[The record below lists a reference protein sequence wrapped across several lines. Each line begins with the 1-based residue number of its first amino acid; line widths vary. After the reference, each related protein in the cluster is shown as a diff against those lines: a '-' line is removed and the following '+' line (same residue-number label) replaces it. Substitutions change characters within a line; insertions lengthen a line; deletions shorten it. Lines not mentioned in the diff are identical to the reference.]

1 MYKQT
6 SPQQKL
12 FGVETQI
19 SPSLR
24 DRLESSWAHLFRC
37 AVLPVLFRN
46 EDRYAMLYGTTGRP
60 NFSVARLLGLCLLQ
74 EWNDFSDQEALDTF
88 SFDIRWRYALDVND
102 DEDHLSRRSLVE
114 FRRRL
119 AAKDPE
125 MKLVRAVFDT
135 IRDSA
140 IQSLGLSTSN
150 QRLDS
155 THIISNIRLRGRLAL
170 FSNTLRLFLKS
181 LDKDRFSR
189 VPTAIQTWYAREPE
203 GWFGLGPAEQ
213 KVKLEELAQYLHE
226 LILLFENDDELTS
239 EPYHLLKRLFSEQC
253 ECATDEPS
261 STIQVKKKSEGATL
275 QSPYDPDASC
285 GHKGPGYSLHVTET
299 CNNDAKHEIIT
310 DYEVHGAARSDMGK
324 ALSVI
329 ERLDAAG
336 CKPDTL
342 FADGGYPSVPSA
354 LKVQE
359 QGIEFITPVNR
370 SRLSDDVVS
379 RDRFHFDAEGCAT
392 RCPMGHTPIDHR
404 VLSGNNS
411 TRRSLHAIFDG
422 DLCRVCAM
430 LDRCPVRALN
440 HRNKGCQAR
449 DTIGDFRLEIT
460 SEIRLRDRMY
470 ALQQTT
476 AWKDRYK
483 IRAGIEATNSELKR
497 AHGIGRLRVRRAAKV
512 CFAVA
517 CKIIACNIKRW
528 AKAHIS
534 LKRTLQGCLSSFR
547 VRVKLW
553 SDLIGVCLFKRPI
566 FSMVGTPSW

>member
-1 MYKQT
+1 MYKRT

-12 FGVETQI
+12 FGVETQV

-24 DRLESSWAHLFRC
+24 SRLESSWAHLFRC
-37 AVLPVLFRN
+37 EVLPILLRK
-46 EDRYAMLYGTTGRP
+46 EDDFKMLYGTTGRP

-74 EWNDFSDQEALDTF
+74 EWNDFSDQETLDTF
-88 SFDIRWRYALDVND
+88 SFDIRWRYALDVDD
-102 DEDHLSRRSLVE
+102 DEDYLSRRSLVE

-125 MKLVRAVFDT
+125 MTLVRTVFDN

-140 IQSLGLSTSN
+140 IQSLGLSASN

-170 FSNTLRLFLKS
+170 FSNTLNLFLKS
-181 LDKDRFSR
+181 LDKDHFAR
-189 VPTAIQTWYAREPE
+189 VPAAIQEWHAREPE

-213 KVKLEELAQYLHE
+213 KVKLEELARYLYE
-226 LILLFENDDELTS
+226 LIMIFEKDELG
-239 EPYHLLKRLFSEQC
+239 EPYRLLTRLFSEQC
-253 ECATDEPS
+253 ECSSEEPS
-261 STIQVKKKSEGATL
+261 RIQVKKKTEGATL

-285 GHKGPGYSLHVTET
+285 GHKGPGYSLHITET

-324 ALSVI
+324 ALSVL

-354 LKVQE
+354 LKVKE
-359 QGIEFITPVNR
+359 QDIEFITPVNR
-370 SRLSDDVVS
+370 SRLSDEVVG
-379 RDRFHFDAEGCAT
+379 RDQFQFDPEGFVT
-392 RCPMGHTPIDHR
+392 QCPMGHTPVDHR

-422 DLCRVCAM
+422 NTCRSCTM
-430 LDRCPVRALN
+430 LDRCPVRAPN
-440 HRNKGCQAR
+440 HRTKGCQAR
-449 DTIGDFRLEIT
+449 ATTGDFRLEIT
-460 SEIRLRDRMY
+460 PEIRLRDHMY

-497 AHGIGRLRVRRAAKV
+497 AHGIGKLRVRRAVKV
-512 CFAVA
+512 CFVVA

-528 AKAHIS
+528 AKAHMS

-547 VRVKLW
+547 VWVKLW
-553 SDLIGVCLFKRPI
+553 SDLIGVSLFKKQI
-566 FSMVGTPSW
+566 FSMVGSPSK